1 MADANRA
8 RRRRQTGLNPQPA
21 NQNAPSN
28 TFNPQTDAR
37 QQPNPQ
43 ILNAQG
49 RQQQQPPQQ
58 QQQDSQVGRQ
68 YYSAQNQYGSQGLN
82 YYPYSGVGAGSQ
94 YGVGQCK

>member
-1 MADANRA
+1 VADANRA

-43 ILNAQG
+43 ILNSQG
-49 RQQQQPPQQ
+49 QPQQ
-58 QQQDSQVGRQ
+58 QQQQNSQVGRQ

-94 YGVGQCK
+94 YGGGQCK

>member
-8 RRRRQTGLNPQPA
+8 RRRRQTGLNP
-21 NQNAPSN
+21 
-28 TFNPQTDAR
+28 
-37 QQPNPQ
+37 
-43 ILNAQG
+43 
-49 RQQQQPPQQ
+49 Q